1 MWKIDALAY
10 LISKGGDIFART
22 IYFDTPLHYAAAGG
36 SMNCMELL
44 IKNGADVNA
53 TDEVWWFPLF
63 LSFLFFFFFFLS
75 FFSLSRSLFSI
86 SPLLSL
92 IYLRR
97 MWLPS
102 TKPPLV
108 DTLMWW
114 LCYCEKVYHERKK
127 QGSNL
132 PSIRSSSGCQRP
144 NRNVPLAQCSFCRTY
159 GVHRYASP

>member
-1 MWKIDALAY
+1 
-10 LISKGGDIFART
+10 
-22 IYFDTPLHYAAAGG
+22 
-36 SMNCMELL
+36 MNCMELL

-97 MWLPS
+97 M
-102 TKPPLV
+102 
-108 DTLMWW
+108 
-114 LCYCEKVYHERKK
+114 
-127 QGSNL
+127 
-132 PSIRSSSGCQRP
+132 
-144 NRNVPLAQCSFCRTY
+144 
-159 GVHRYASP
+159 